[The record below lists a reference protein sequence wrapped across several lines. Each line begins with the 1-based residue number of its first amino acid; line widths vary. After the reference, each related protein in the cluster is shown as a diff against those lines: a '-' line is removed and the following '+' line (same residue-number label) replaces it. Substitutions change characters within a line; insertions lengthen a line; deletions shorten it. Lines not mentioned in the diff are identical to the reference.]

1 MADTIRIHS
10 TRPSAQELQVLV
22 RIWMETFAGHTW
34 RASHFPRGTE
44 TEDEE
49 REWRVGW
56 KLRALDNDPTN
67 FYVVAHEEEK
77 KTLPGGAVEEDIII
91 GWTSW
96 NSVAEPGKEKSAE
109 QKGREEVEEMG
120 YRPDAMDKTEQ
131 ERIRAGLKV
140 VYKKCIGEGDA
151 RDYWSELDSYTSVLC
166 DNGMELT
173 AALPVLQVLCVHPS
187 HQRKGV
193 ATRMVRWGIEEAAR
207 HGKGVIVIATPMG
220 KPFYASV
227 GFQTVAEMDIWGEAF
242 PGMVIRPP

>member
-1 MADTIRIHS
+1 MADTIRIRS

-151 RDYWSELDSYTSVLC
+151 RDYWI
-166 DNGMELT
+166 
-173 AALPVLQVLCVHPS
+173 LQVLCVHPS

-227 GFQTVAEMDIWGEAF
+227 GFQTVAKMDIWGEAF